1 METCDVLIIGGG
13 PAGSSCA
20 WKLRQ
25 SGLDVVILDK
35 AQFPRHKVCAGWITP
50 PVLEELE
57 VDTADYGQQLV
68 IQPITRFLTGMIGG
82 REVETTYDKTVSYG
96 IRRFEFDNYLLRRSG
111 ARLRLGEAFR
121 TIRNEGSDWVVNEAL
136 RAPLVIGAGGNFCPV
151 ARHFSSTGDS
161 PQSPVG
167 SGTHSQPELP
177 VVMAQEIEFEMTLAQ
192 QEHCTV
198 LPDRP
203 ELLFCPDLKG
213 YGWIFRKGNWLNIGL
228 GREREAHLSS
238 HVADFVTAMQA
249 HGKIPL
255 DLPGPF
261 RGHAY
266 KLRTRLPRLATPAGI
281 LIIGD
286 AAGLADRQSGE
297 GIRPAIESGL
307 FAAATILEV
316 NRGGFSRT
324 GDMGEIERVYHEKL
338 KGQFRESASPLTG
351 LSACIPRFASRY
363 AASWL
368 MASPWFSRR
377 ILLDRWF
384 LHAERPA
391 LRV

>member
-136 RAPLVIGAGGNFCPV
+136 RAPTP
-151 ARHFSSTGDS
+151 
-161 PQSPVG
+161 
-167 SGTHSQPELP
+167 
-177 VVMAQEIEFEMTLAQ
+177 
-192 QEHCTV
+192 V
-198 LPDRP
+198 LPRF
-203 ELLFCPDLKG
+203 ERLRVDLS
-213 YGWIFRKGNWLNIGL
+213 
-228 GREREAHLSS
+228 E
-238 HVADFVTAMQA
+238 
-249 HGKIPL
+249 GKL
-255 DLPGPF
+255 VEYWVGP
-261 RGHAY
+261 RAGSTLILA
-266 KLRTRLPRLATPAGI
+266 RCRLCYRDAG
-281 LIIGD
+281 
-286 AAGLADRQSGE
+286 ARQDPP
-297 GIRPAIESGL
+297 RPARTISGACL
-307 FAAATILEV
+307 QAANQA
-316 NRGGFSRT
+316 
-324 GDMGEIERVYHEKL
+324 
-338 KGQFRESASPLTG
+338 SAPSDTSG
-351 LSACIPRFASRY
+351 N
-363 AASWL
+363 
-368 MASPWFSRR
+368 
-377 ILLDRWF
+377 LDYR
-384 LHAERPA
+384 
-391 LRV
+391 